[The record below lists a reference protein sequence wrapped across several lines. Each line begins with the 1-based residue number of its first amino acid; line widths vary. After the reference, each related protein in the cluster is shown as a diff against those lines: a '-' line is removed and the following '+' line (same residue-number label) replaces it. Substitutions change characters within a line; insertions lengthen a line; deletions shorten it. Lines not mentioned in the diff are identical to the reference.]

1 MLLTTLLHWFIGLT
15 FMLIMTVLILQLR
28 EVFHPEIMAP
38 YLRPHEMNP
47 DVFSQLL
54 KGSYGSQ
61 LSRVLIAQ
69 GVYMLLVL
77 LLVYVPLS
85 FLGPPSSFH
94 WHSSTYY
101 VFPELQL
108 VLELGVFQYFA
119 LSVVD
124 SEANILG
131 VVERKWF
138 IVVCRQLG
146 LSRHLLPCLAIMT
159 VPGK

>member
-38 YLRPHEMNP
+38 YLRPHETNP

-54 KGSYGSQ
+54 QGSYRSQ
-61 LSRVLIAQ
+61 FGRVLVAQ
-69 GVYMLLVL
+69 GVYMLLVFT
-77 LLVYVPLS
+77 LVYVPVWI
-85 FLGPPSSFH
+85 LGPFD
-94 WHSSTYY
+94 WHSTTHY
-101 VFPELQL
+101 VFPEIQL

-138 IVVCRQLG
+138 LVVCRALG
-146 LSRHLLPCLAIMT
+146 LSRYLLPCLDMVV
-159 VPGK
+159 VPGRV